1 MTEQLSLLDAPARP
15 PRPDRRPTTYWE
27 NRGPR
32 DWRPVDLVTRYGKS
46 SGLEEPPFQHVRTGR
61 LGPRNVA
68 IARADGHV
76 RVVPVR
82 TLRRHKPEPRR

>member
-1 MTEQLSLLDAPARP
+1 MTEQLSLVELNAPAAAP
-15 PRPDRRPTTYWE
+15 YWE

-32 DWRPVDLVTRYGKS
+32 DWRPVTVVTRYGKTG
-46 SGLEEPPFQHVRTGR
+46 GLEDPPFQYVRTGR

-68 IARADGHV
+68 IARDDGHV

-82 TLRRHKPEPRR
+82 TLRRKQPTR